1 MRLTHL
7 VLVLGLAAAPAF
19 AQSSADAPFRLTLKD
34 HKFTPETLIVPAGQR
49 FRLEI
54 VNSDSSGD
62 EFESATLKVEREIAP
77 HGKLILQLGP
87 LAPGSYPF
95 VGDLHADTA
104 KGVIISAPASEAP
117 GKAVVGAR

>member
-1 MRLTHL
+1 MGLTYL
-7 VLVLGLAAAPAF
+7 VLALGLAAAPAY
-19 AQSSADAPFRLTLKD
+19 AQSSPGAPFRLTLKD
-34 HKFTPETLIVPAGQR
+34 HKFTPETLTVPAGQK

-62 EFESATLKVEREIAP
+62 EFESAALKVEREIAP

-87 LAPGSYPF
+87 LSAGSYPF

-104 KGVIISAPASEAP
+104 KGVIVAAPAP
-117 GKAVVGAR
+117 KTH